1 MIWNIK
7 QPKDG
12 VYAVVRC
19 IQFFA
24 RIFGAWPFYIGNQSV
39 GGIKRISMTIIS
51 EAFWYIWSTILIILS
66 VYYIYDLIMIVQV
79 QATFLYKRVSNKV
92 VAINRIVGLLILIF
106 SICMDMWNRKRIR
119 NIIAKFNEFD
129 KEVRLA

>member
-12 VYAVVRC
+12 VYTVVRC

-24 RIFGAWPFYIGNQSV
+24 RIFGAWPFYIGDESI
-39 GGIKRISMTIIS
+39 GGYKRISMAMS
-51 EAFWYIWSTILIILS
+51 EIFWYIWSTILIILS

-106 SICMDMWNRKRIR
+106 SICMDMWNRTRIR
-119 NIIAKFNEFD
+119 RIITKFDAFD
-129 KEVRLA
+129 AEVRSS